1 MNIPPLKGIHHV
13 KFAVS
18 NLDHSLHFYEQ
29 VFGAKR
35 NVAWDHKHED
45 GSIYAYIL
53 DVPNLGTRV
62 ELRLSPEEA
71 EKQKGFDPLT
81 IAVDDRAAL
90 EAWGKHLDKLHI
102 EHSPVLTG
110 IQAWLI
116 VFDDPDGRRLRL
128 YTLAT
133 HGSDLK
139 SDEDSPW
146 LKYAN
151 WFHTASAICIVPLHV
166 ARKQQEKALNLCW
179 YATQLGQ

>member
-18 NLDHSLHFYEQ
+18 NLDRSLHFYEQ

-53 DVPNLGTRV
+53 DVPDLGTRV

-71 EKQKGFDPLT
+71 EKHKGFDPLT
-81 IAVDDRAAL
+81 IAVDDCTAL
-90 EAWGKHLDKLHI
+90 EAWGKHLDELQI
-102 EHSPVLTG
+102 AHSPVLTA

-128 YTLAT
+128 YTLST
-133 HGSDLK
+133 HGPDLK
-139 SDEDSPW
+139 PDEDSPW
-146 LKYAN
+146 LKYA
-151 WFHTASAICIVPLHV
+151 S
-166 ARKQQEKALNLCW
+166 
-179 YATQLGQ
+179 

>member
-1 MNIPPLKGIHHV
+1 MNNPLLKGIHHV

-18 NLDHSLHFYEQ
+18 NLDRSLSFYEQ

-35 NVAWDHKHED
+35 IEAWDHKHED

-62 ELRLSPEEA
+62 ELRFSPEEA

-81 IAVDDRAAL
+81 IAVEDYTAL
-90 EAWGKHLDKLHI
+90 EAWSKHLGELQI
-102 EHSPVLTG
+102 EHSPVITA

-128 YTLAT
+128 YTLST
-133 HGSDLK
+133 HGSELK
-139 SDEDSPW
+139 PDEDSPW
-146 LKYAN
+146 LNYAN
-151 WFHTASAICIVPLHV
+151 
-166 ARKQQEKALNLCW
+166 
-179 YATQLGQ
+179 

>member
-1 MNIPPLKGIHHV
+1 MNIPPLKGVHHV

-18 NLDHSLHFYEQ
+18 NLDRSLHFYEQ

-53 DVPNLGTRV
+53 DVPSLGTRV

-90 EAWGKHLDKLHI
+90 EAWGKHLDELQI
-102 EHSPVLTG
+102 EHSPVLTA

-128 YTLAT
+128 YTLGT
-133 HGSDLK
+133 HSSDLK
-139 SDEDSPW
+139 PDEDSPW
-146 LKYAN
+146 LKYTN
-151 WFHTASAICIVPLHV
+151 
-166 ARKQQEKALNLCW
+166 
-179 YATQLGQ
+179 